1 MTERQSDMRRVSL
14 DWLARRDYS
23 RVEIT
28 RKLKR
33 KFGKEGGDEVDADI
47 AEILGWLEEHRFLDE
62 SRYIEVLIRSA
73 LERGHG
79 LLRLRQDMK
88 QRGLASPLIEQA
100 LLELDVDWFEQARG
114 LRERR
119 FGLKAVVDQ
128 KEKARQLRYLQYR
141 GFTAE
146 RTPLP
151 SPGHCIA
158 LTHSSS
164 MRNADDPDY
173 IIIPGNRIFGHQQ
186 AWPRQRS

>member
-1 MTERQSDMRRVSL
+1 MTEHQSDMRRATL

-28 RKLKR
+28 RKLRR
-33 KFGKEGGDEVDADI
+33 KFGKEVGDKVDADI
-47 AEILGWLEEHRFLDE
+47 TEVLSWLEEHRFLDE
-62 SRYIEVLIRSA
+62 SRYIGVLIRSA

-88 QRGLASPLIEQA
+88 QRGLASPLVDQA
-100 LLELDVDWFEQARG
+100 LAELEVDWFEQARS

-119 FGLKAVVDQ
+119 FGLKPVVDQ

-146 RTPLP
+146 Q
-151 SPGHCIA
+151 CFYA
-158 LTHSSS
+158 LE
-164 MRNADDPDY
+164 MREIDY
-173 IIIPGNRIFGHQQ
+173 QDT
-186 AWPRQRS
+186 SE